1 MKKILPLLIVI
12 GLFLIGY
19 FSTSIIINKN
29 RKEYKKN
36 NSSIEPIII
45 TTYSKVNG
53 NKIAVVKITDE
64 KEIEKFL
71 SMTKDIVI
79 LDGPM
84 AVSLFVITEVK
95 VSYKNLR
102 IYTQKDYEY
111 CYYRAENSNESP
123 LAMMSSDLVNFI
135 KKYTNDIG

>member
-1 MKKILPLLIVI
+1 MKKVLPLLIVI

-53 NKIAVVKITDE
+53 N
-64 KEIEKFL
+64 
-71 SMTKDIVI
+71 
-79 LDGPM
+79 
-84 AVSLFVITEVK
+84 
-95 VSYKNLR
+95 
-102 IYTQKDYEY
+102 
-111 CYYRAENSNESP
+111 
-123 LAMMSSDLVNFI
+123 
-135 KKYTNDIG
+135 

>member
-1 MKKILPLLIVI
+1 MKKVLPLLIVI

-71 SMTKDIVI
+71 EKEKLKLNSK
-79 LDGPM
+79 
-84 AVSLFVITEVK
+84 
-95 VSYKNLR
+95 
-102 IYTQKDYEY
+102 IYLQH
-111 CYYRAENSNESP
+111 YY
-123 LAMMSSDLVNFI
+123 I
-135 KKYTNDIG
+135 Q

>member
-1 MKKILPLLIVI
+1 MKKVLPLLIVI

-95 VSYKNLR
+95 V
-102 IYTQKDYEY
+102 
-111 CYYRAENSNESP
+111 
-123 LAMMSSDLVNFI
+123 
-135 KKYTNDIG
+135 

>member
-1 MKKILPLLIVI
+1 MKKVLPLLIVI

-53 NKIAVVKITDE
+53 NKIADLIQAFDKAKTTKGKPTAIVAIT
-64 KEIEKFL
+64 
-71 SMTKDIVI
+71 TK
-79 LDGPM
+79 GKG
-84 AVSLFVITEVK
+84 VSFMENQASWHGK
-95 VSYKNLR
+95 APNEEQYK
-102 IYTQKDYEY
+102 Q
-111 CYYRAENSNESP
+111 
-123 LAMMSSDLVNFI
+123 AMEELQ
-135 KKYTNDIG
+135 

>member
-1 MKKILPLLIVI
+1 MKKVLPLLIVI

-64 KEIEKFL
+64 K
-71 SMTKDIVI
+71 
-79 LDGPM
+79 
-84 AVSLFVITEVK
+84 